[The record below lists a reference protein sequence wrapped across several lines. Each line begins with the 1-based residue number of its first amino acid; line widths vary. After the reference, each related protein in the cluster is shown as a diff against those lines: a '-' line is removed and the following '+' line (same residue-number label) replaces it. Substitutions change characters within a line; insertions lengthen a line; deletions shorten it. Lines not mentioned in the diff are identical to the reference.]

1 MKQRVFNTDFLFPEQ
16 DELTG
21 MATVLDIF
29 GANTPYNYSKSSEE
43 ADLKAIAHDWA
54 SIGEDL
60 AEAINIHKEK
70 K

>member
-1 MKQRVFNTDFLFPEQ
+1 
-16 DELTG
+16 

-29 GANTPYNYSKSSEE
+29 GSSTPYNYSKSGEE

-54 SIGEDL
+54 SVGEDL
-60 AEAINIHKEK
+60 AEAINIHREK